1 MAGPENSL
9 ASAAD
14 RLVEPAGRPR
24 WQPDRLSWQGWQAR
38 GQAGRP
44 LLAGQRPGWQAR
56 LAGLAISRP
65 KWLRCGKYHC
75 VGPGGT
81 TKKVV

>member
-44 LLAGQRPGWQAR
+44 LLAGP
-56 LAGLAISRP
+56 AGRTGHFEAQVAPVR
-65 KWLRCGKYHC
+65 
-75 VGPGGT
+75 
-81 TKKVV
+81 

>member
-24 WQPDRLSWQGWQAR
+24 W
-38 GQAGRP
+38 GR
-44 LLAGQRPGWQAR
+44 LAGSGPGWQAPAGR
-56 LAGLAISRP
+56 PEAWLAGPAGRTGHFEAQVAP
-65 KWLRCGKYHC
+65 VR
-75 VGPGGT
+75 
-81 TKKVV
+81 

>member
-24 WQPDRLSWQGWQAR
+24 CQPDRLSWQGWQAR

-44 LLAGQRPGWQAR
+44 EAWLAGP
-56 LAGLAISRP
+56 AGRTGHFEAQVAPVR
-65 KWLRCGKYHC
+65 
-75 VGPGGT
+75 
-81 TKKVV
+81 

>member
-24 WQPDRLSWQGWQAR
+24 WQPDRLSWQGWQAP
-38 GQAGRP
+38 AGRP
-44 LLAGQRPGWQAR
+44 EAWLAGP
-56 LAGLAISRP
+56 AGRTGHFEAQVAPVR
-65 KWLRCGKYHC
+65 
-75 VGPGGT
+75 
-81 TKKVV
+81 